1 MTQKKTY
8 ISIINAFWDIDTQE
22 TISAPATRVFFYI
35 LNRIN
40 RNHWEPVFISDYE
53 LAKATK
59 ASRRRLPDYRGEIQ
73 ATGLIEFSTIGQG
86 RNAGIVYQVPE
97 EIAPKGTINSAQRNS
112 LEELNSVKRSHLS
125 EEIAPKGTINSAQR
139 NSLEAP
145 TPYNNIS
152 KTIKTVIEDDN
163 VTRDA
168 RAREEV
174 FIEEV
179 EAEEVET
186 PAAFLPATT
195 KEKEKNC
202 AQKEKEKSPAEL
214 MADRRKR
221 AGEQGAQ
228 ILEAF
233 LNDRWGMERAAM
245 SLHVGIEQLEPLA
258 REVID
263 QWIGEGTC
271 HDDYKG
277 DFDYKDANRHLI
289 NTMRRK
295 AADQASKPKSR
306 QQARHDLM
314 AASVQNLNRAMR
326 GEGQAKPE
334 AEAPF

>member
-1 MTQKKTY
+1 MSQKRTY
-8 ISIINAFWDIDTQE
+8 INIINAFWDKQAQE
-22 TISAPATRVFFYI
+22 PISTPAAIVYLYL
-35 LNRIN
+35 LNLIN
-40 RNHWEPVFISDYE
+40 RNHWRPIFISDRD
-53 LAKATK
+53 LAEGAGV
-59 ASRRRLPDYRGEIQ
+59 SRNHVPGYKETLAAKGFINFQAAGAGRVTGSYYFIPDITAGEM
-73 ATGLIEFSTIGQG
+73 
-86 RNAGIVYQVPE
+86 
-97 EIAPKGTINSAQRNS
+97 APKEAINGTQRSQLTPTNSTQKS
-112 LEELNSVKRSHLS
+112 QLKTEM
-125 EEIAPKGTINSAQR
+125 APKEAINGTQR
-139 NSLEAP
+139 SQLTPP

-186 PAAFLPATT
+186 PAAFLPAAT
-195 KEKEKNC
+195 
-202 AQKEKEKSPAEL
+202 KEKEKSPAEL

-221 AGEQGAQ
+221 AGEQGTQ

-277 DFDYKDANRHLI
+277 NFDYKDANRHLI